1 MSISRLWRLSLW
13 ALLVTAP
20 AWAQERELHWRE
32 IAVKARLD
40 AEGRLHVTERQTM
53 MFTGDWNGG
62 ERRFDVGLGQ
72 HLDFH
77 RISRVDPRTGALV
90 PLRENE
96 DLSEV
101 DDWAWAEDQ
110 SDTVR
115 WRSRLPSDPSFAGTE
130 IIYVLEFS
138 YSDILFKDRGLYYL
152 DHDFAFADRTGDI
165 ERFTLDLEL
174 DPAWRP
180 AGPLPSRLERTN
192 IPPGYGVVQRAS
204 LEHRGAEAPQVVRT
218 MTPLG
223 LRYAFF
229 LGTVLAMAWLYTVFQ
244 QRERELGRFVPVPVP
259 ERPDP
264 QWLQEY
270 LFRYRPEEIG
280 ALWDRK
286 VGSAEVAATL
296 ARLVAEG
303 KLESEVVPRTWWLG
317 RDVLRLRRIAS
328 PHAFADY
335 DSELVSKLFFD
346 GRDEVDT
353 DEIRRHY
360 KSRGFDPAGL
370 IREKLEKRLEKRPE
384 LKGKTKPPSFRRTL
398 FLALATVALFVLDLF
413 LEWQQGLVVGVIA
426 LFGFFWLCLFGILG
440 AISWRH
446 RVESLGRGSLRFLL
460 PAFALVL
467 YCALLVFYPEWFYE
481 AGRLLLRPGLFG
493 CLALALAPV
502 AAFSSL
508 LNQAASRET
517 PEVIRRRR
525 ELAGIRRWLADELR
539 RPEPALRDEWFPYLL
554 AFGLQSE
561 VDRWFSAFGGAG
573 RTSPGLAGSSS
584 SSASFGGS
592 GSGGWTGGGGAF
604 GGAGA
609 TSSWAAAATGIA
621 AGVSSSSSS
630 GGGGGGGGG
639 SGGGGG
645 GGW

>member
-1 MSISRLWRLSLW
+1 MRLSRLWRFYLW
-13 ALLVTAP
+13 ALLVAGP
-20 AWAQERELHWRE
+20 AWSQERELHWRE
-32 IAVKARLD
+32 VSVRARLD

-53 MFTGDWNGG
+53 VFTGDWNGG

-77 RISRVDPRTGALV
+77 RISRVDPRTGALIR
-90 PLRENE
+90 LRLDES
-96 DLSEV
+96 LLAV
-101 DDWAWAEDQ
+101 DDWAWAEEQ
-110 SDTVR
+110 NDTVR
-115 WRSRLPSDPSFAGTE
+115 WRSRLPADPPFAGTA
-130 IIYVLEFS
+130 ITYVLEYS
-138 YSDILFKDRGLYYL
+138 YSDILFKDRGLFHL
-152 DHDFAFADRTGDI
+152 DHDFAFADRAGVI

-180 AGPLPSRLERTN
+180 AGPAPSRLERTN
-192 IPPGYGVVQRAS
+192 LPPGEGVVVRAG
-204 LEHRGAEAPQVVRT
+204 LEHRGAEAPRVVRT
-218 MTPLG
+218 VVPLG

-244 QRERELGRFVPVPVP
+244 QRERALGRFAPVPAP

-264 QWLQEY
+264 EWLEEN
-270 LFRYRPEEIG
+270 LLRYRPEEIG

-286 VGSAEVAATL
+286 VESPEVAATL
-296 ARLVAEG
+296 ARLVAEK
-303 KLESEVVPRTWWLG
+303 KLESEVVPRRWWLG
-317 RDVLRLRRIAS
+317 RDVLRLRRVADL
-328 PHAFADY
+328 HEFADY
-335 DSELVSKLFFD
+335 ERDLVSKLFFD
-346 GRDEVDT
+346 GRTEVDT
-353 DEIRRHY
+353 GEIRRHY
-360 KSRGFDPAGL
+360 KSKGFDPAGL
-370 IREKLEKRLEKRPE
+370 IREQLEKRLNKRPE
-384 LKGKTKPPSFRRTL
+384 LRGKTKPPSARRTL
-398 FLALATVALFVLDLF
+398 HLALATLALFGLDL
-413 LEWQQGLVVGVIA
+413 LAEWQQGLVVGLLT

-446 RVESLGRGSLRFLL
+446 RVEHLGRGSLRFLL
-460 PAFALVL
+460 PASALVL
-467 YCALLVFYPEWFYE
+467 YCALVVFYPEWFYE

-502 AAFSSL
+502 AAFSSMV
-508 LNQAASRET
+508 NQAASRET
-517 PEVIRRRR
+517 AEVIRRRR
-525 ELAGIRRWLADELR
+525 ELAGVRRWLADELR

-554 AFGLQSE
+554 AFGLQGE
-561 VDRWFSAFGGAG
+561 IDRWFSAFGGTRSG
-573 RTSPGLAGSSS
+573 TPGFAGSSS
-584 SSASFGGS
+584 SSSFGGS

-621 AGVSSSSSS
+621 AGVSSSSGS